1 MDLLKQIF
9 PLSFRA
15 KDTTNRI
22 IVLVIYLAAGFVGS
36 FILGVLSFIPIIKY
50 LFMIIGWVL
59 EIYVFAGIVL
69 TLLDYFKVLK

>member
-15 KDTTNRI
+15 KDTTNLI

-36 FILGVLSFIPIIKY
+36 FILGVLGIIPIIKY

>member
-15 KDTTNRI
+15 KDTTNLI